1 MQANLGLM
9 FERKAKVSCNGARG
23 VTKKLRATQDC
34 KRTSRKTDFR
44 QKNET
49 SAGLKITFVDMTYP
63 GQRPE
68 LPSLSRHFLLSNVY
82 SFYILVSRYQGR
94 VVNED
99 SLLSTYNT
107 TMHLVAEKSNA
118 EHTPLAFQLD
128 VPWESASSEAKSQ
141 CVEKASEDCLLVC
154 NMVAPE
160 SGAQLY
166 EALASQRGM
175 EPSSDLE
182 ALMMAYRNAKTSGL
196 RTQILSIY
204 AFKYPIP
211 VLMKLHEPYEKLTR
225 YQVKRARKHAKLYGP
240 GTIPENEPKHRTR
253 LDMGKVDH
261 FLEFANRP
269 YFYQDVA
276 YGSRILKL
284 DSGEKI
290 PMPNVVRTV
299 TRSTMVKQYQS
310 FCEEESF
317 NPWSR
322 STLFKILDVREASQR
337 R

>member
-1 MQANLGLM
+1 M
-9 FERKAKVSCNGARG
+9 
-23 VTKKLRATQDC
+23 
-34 KRTSRKTDFR
+34 
-44 QKNET
+44 
-49 SAGLKITFVDMTYP
+49 
-63 GQRPE
+63 
-68 LPSLSRHFLLSNVY
+68 
-82 SFYILVSRYQGR
+82 LVSIYQGR

-99 SLLSTYNT
+99 RFLSTYNT

-141 CVEKASEDCLLVC
+141 CIEKASKDCLLVC
-154 NMVAPE
+154 NMNAPE
-160 SGAQLY
+160 SGAKLY

-175 EPSSDLE
+175 EPSLDLE
-182 ALMMAYRNAKTSGL
+182 ASMTAYRNAKTSGL

-225 YQVKRARKHAKLYGP
+225 YQVKRRRKHAKLYGP
-240 GTIPENEPKHRTR
+240 GTIPENELKHRKR

-276 YGSRILKL
+276 NGSRILP
-284 DSGEKI
+284 E
-290 PMPNVVRTV
+290 
-299 TRSTMVKQYQS
+299 TR
-310 FCEEESF
+310 
-317 NPWSR
+317 
-322 STLFKILDVREASQR
+322 QR
-337 R
+337 RGNPHAKCSPESHAI

>member
-1 MQANLGLM
+1 
-9 FERKAKVSCNGARG
+9 
-23 VTKKLRATQDC
+23 
-34 KRTSRKTDFR
+34 
-44 QKNET
+44 
-49 SAGLKITFVDMTYP
+49 
-63 GQRPE
+63 
-68 LPSLSRHFLLSNVY
+68 
-82 SFYILVSRYQGR
+82 
-94 VVNED
+94 
-99 SLLSTYNT
+99 
-107 TMHLVAEKSNA
+107 MHLVAEKSNA

-128 VPWESASSEAKSQ
+128 VPWESASPEAKSQ

-166 EALASQRGM
+166 ETFTSQRGM

-182 ALMMAYRNAKTSGL
+182 ALMTAYRNAKTSGL

-204 AFKYPIP
+204 AFRYPIA
-211 VLMKLHEPYEKLTR
+211 VLIKLHEPYGKLTR
-225 YQVKRARKHAKLYGP
+225 YQVKRARKHAKLHGP
-240 GTIPENEPKHRTR
+240 GTIPEKELKHRTR

-310 FCEEESF
+310 FCEEERF
-317 NPWSR
+317 NPLSR
-322 STLFKILDVREASQR
+322 STLLKILDVREASQR

>member
-9 FERKAKVSCNGARG
+9 FERKAKVSCNGGRG
-23 VTKKLRATQDC
+23 VTKNLRATQDY

-182 ALMMAYRNAKTSGL
+182 ALMTAYRNAKTSGL

-225 YQVKRARKHAKLYGP
+225 YQVK
-240 GTIPENEPKHRTR
+240 
-253 LDMGKVDH
+253 
-261 FLEFANRP
+261 
-269 YFYQDVA
+269 
-276 YGSRILKL
+276 
-284 DSGEKI
+284 
-290 PMPNVVRTV
+290 
-299 TRSTMVKQYQS
+299 
-310 FCEEESF
+310 
-317 NPWSR
+317 
-322 STLFKILDVREASQR
+322 
-337 R
+337 